1 MEKGVGGVPEIC
13 AAAKGTTEWKH
24 FLMSARRIAAV
35 TAGVLSVGALGAAIA
50 VFSLPKDSDDSGS
63 SGNTAPATATVT
75 RETLVDRQ
83 SVDGTLAHGDPTS
96 ITARGSGTVTQ
107 MPSEGTTV
115 GRGEAIYRLD
125 NMPITLLYGSL
136 PAYRTLKPGVKGA
149 DVEQFETNLWALGYR
164 GFTVDSTYSSATA
177 DVVRSWQ
184 ERLGITKTGAVET
197 SQIMYAPG
205 EVRVNSLTVQ
215 TGALVSPGNEVL
227 KVTGTAALA
236 TVSLDASS
244 ARLAEN
250 GATVQITLPD
260 GKTVPG
266 KIIKIATLVIKSD
279 NGAADTTSYN
289 VTIQFTSTVQSQ
301 GTAAVSVAFTVGQRP
316 DVLTV
321 PVTALVVLAE
331 GGFGLQV
338 FENGTTRAVAVE
350 TGLFADGKV
359 EIKGTGLQAGMKVVV
374 PS

>member
-1 MEKGVGGVPEIC
+1 MG
-13 AAAKGTTEWKH
+13 
-24 FLMSARRIAAV
+24 ARRVVAV
-35 TAGVLSVGALGAAIA
+35 TAGMLSLGAIAAAIT
-50 VFSLPKDSDDSGS
+50 VFSLPKGNDDSGS
-63 SGNTAPATATVT
+63 SDNAAPATATVT
-75 RETLVDRQ
+75 KGTLVDRQ

-96 ITARGSGTVTQ
+96 ITTRGSGTVTQ
-107 MPSEGTTV
+107 MPAEGTMI
-115 GRGEAIYRLD
+115 GRGKALYHLD
-125 NMPITLLYGSL
+125 NKPIILLYGSL
-136 PAYRTLKPGVKGA
+136 PAYRTLKSGVKGA

-177 DVVRSWQ
+177 AVVKGWQ
-184 ERLGITKTGAVET
+184 EHLGITKTGAVET

-205 EVRVNSLTVQ
+205 EVRVDSLTVQ
-215 TGALVSPGNEVL
+215 TGALVSLGSEVL

-250 GATVQITLPD
+250 GATVQVRLPD

-266 KIIKIATLVIKSD
+266 KIIKIATVVAKGD
-279 NGAADTTSYN
+279 NGAADTTTYN
-289 VTIQFTSTVQSQ
+289 VTIHFTSTVRSQ

-331 GGFGLQV
+331 GGFGLQI

-359 EIKGTGLQAGMKVVV
+359 EVEGIGLRAGMKVVV

>member
-1 MEKGVGGVPEIC
+1 MG
-13 AAAKGTTEWKH
+13 
-24 FLMSARRIAAV
+24 ARRVVGV
-35 TAGVLSVGALGAAIA
+35 TAGVLSVGAIAAAIT
-50 VFSLPKDSDDSGS
+50 VFSLPQDDKGSGS
-63 SGNTAPATATVT
+63 TDETPPTTATVT
-75 RETLVDRQ
+75 KETLVDRQ
-83 SVDGTLAHGDPTS
+83 NVDGTLAHGDPTS
-96 ITARGSGTVTQ
+96 IATRGSGTVTQ
-107 MPSEGTTV
+107 MPAEGTTI
-115 GRGEAIYRLD
+115 GRGKAIYHLD
-125 NMPITLLYGSL
+125 NKPVTLLYGSL
-136 PAYRTLKPGVKGA
+136 PVYRMLKSGVKGA
-149 DVEQFETNLWALGYR
+149 DVKQFETNLWALGYR

-177 DVVRSWQ
+177 DMVEDWQ
-184 ERLGITKTGAVET
+184 DDLGLTETGAVET
-197 SQIMYAPG
+197 SQIVYAPG

-215 TGALVSPGNEVL
+215 AGALVSPGSEVL

-244 ARLAEN
+244 ARLAKN
-250 GATVQITLPD
+250 GATVQVTLPE

-266 KIIKIATLVIKSD
+266 KIIKIATVVTEGE
-279 NGAADTTSYN
+279 NGGADTTTYN
-289 VTIQFTSTVQSQ
+289 VTIQFASKVQSQ
-301 GTAAVSVAFTVGQRP
+301 GTAAVSVAFTVRQRP

-359 EIKGTGLQAGMKVVV
+359 EVKGTGLQAGMKVVV

>member
-1 MEKGVGGVPEIC
+1 M
-13 AAAKGTTEWKH
+13 KH
-24 FLMSARRIAAV
+24 FLRSTRRVVAV
-35 TAGVLSVGALGAAIA
+35 TAGVLSVGAIAAAIT
-50 VFSLPKDSDDSGS
+50 VFNLPKDNDDSGS
-63 SGNTAPATATVT
+63 SANTAPATATVT
-75 RETLVDRQ
+75 KETLVDRQ

-96 ITARGSGTVTQ
+96 ITTRASGTVTQ
-107 MPSEGTTV
+107 MPAEGTTI
-115 GRGEAIYRLD
+115 GRGGALYRLD
-125 NMPITLLYGSL
+125 NMPVTLLYGSL
-136 PAYRTLKPGVKGA
+136 PAYRTLTSGVKGA

-177 DVVRSWQ
+177 DVVKSWQ
-184 ERLGITKTGAVET
+184 AHLGITKTGAVET

-215 TGALVSPGNEVL
+215 TGALVSPGTEVL

-236 TVSLDASS
+236 TVSLDTSS
-244 ARLAEN
+244 TRLAEN
-250 GATVQITLPD
+250 GATVQVRLPD

-266 KIIKIATLVIKSD
+266 KVIKIATVVTKGDS
-279 NGAADTTSYN
+279 GAADTTTYN
-289 VTIQFTSTVQSQ
+289 VTIEFASTVQSQ
-301 GTAAVSVAFTVGQRP
+301 GTAAVSVAFTIGQRP

-359 EIKGTGLQAGMKVVV
+359 EVKGTGLQAGMKVVV